1 MFPLCLLILNSFHAS
16 LGVRK
21 FFHSG
26 MQVSDSSS
34 DHSLLRKFAH
44 NKRNNLAADDFKCS
58 DKMGGEIR
66 ERKSNLHEPVDA
78 PIWIGEVQDS
88 LD

>member
-1 MFPLCLLILNSFHAS
+1 MPTDLEILPRFVRRTKVFPFWYA
-16 LGVRK
+16 
-21 FFHSG
+21 
-26 MQVSDSSS
+26 VSDSSS

-58 DKMGGEIR
+58 DKMGCEIR
-66 ERKSNLHEPVDA
+66 ESNLHEPVDA
-78 PIWIGEVQDS
+78 PIRVGEVQDS